1 MSVHNPQSELPLRDR
16 TEAGRMLAD
25 RLRAY
30 AGRSDAIVLALP
42 RGGIPVGAEIA
53 AALELPL
60 FVFVVRKLGVPGHD
74 ELAMGAVATGG
85 RTLMN
90 QAIINSLHISQY
102 EIGLVVERELREL
115 ERRQRLYC
123 RGRQMPDLRDKIVIL
138 TDDGV
143 ATGSSMLL
151 AAQAIRAAGAA
162 YLVLAVPVAPVET
175 VSQLHRVANQVVCL
189 ATPEPF
195 VAVGACYEDFRQVDD
210 HEVCQILD
218 GLLEHEAA

>member
-1 MSVHNPQSELPLRDR
+1 MSVHDTHVEVPFRDR
-16 TEAGRMLAD
+16 AQAGRILAN
-25 RLRAY
+25 RLKAY
-30 AGRSDAIVLALP
+30 ARRSDAVVLALP

-53 AALELPL
+53 SALELPL
-60 FVFVVRKLGVPGHD
+60 FVFTVRKLGVPGHE
-74 ELAMGAVATGG
+74 ELAMGALTTGG

-90 QAIINSLHISQY
+90 QAVVHALHISEE
-102 EIGLVVERELREL
+102 EIGLVVARELREL

-123 RGRQMPDLRDKIVIL
+123 RGRQMPDLRHKIVIL

-151 AAQAIRAAGAA
+151 AAQAVRAAGAA
-162 YLVLAVPVAPVET
+162 YIVVAVPVTPIET
-175 VSQLHRVANQVVCL
+175 ASQLYRVANEVVCL

-195 VAVGACYEDFRQVDD
+195 IAVGASYEDFHQMDD

-218 GLLEHEAA
+218 RLPEHKAA